1 MIWLMIISFF
11 VLMIIGV
18 PIAFAMGASALFY
31 IIIEGISLE
40 IVTQRFFTSTQS
52 FAFLAIPFFILMG
65 SIMEHGGVAK
75 RIINLADS
83 LVRSLPGGLAAVS
96 VVTNMG
102 MAGVSGSAA
111 ADAAAVGGVLMPE
124 MKKKGYP
131 ASFSAA
137 LNASAS
143 VVGVIIP
150 PSSVIIIIAWLSKL
164 SVGEMFLAGA
174 VPGILIALAYL
185 ALTIF
190 ISIKR
195 KYPRE
200 PRATLGEIGRNVISA
215 SLTLVL
221 PIFLV
226 LSIAMG
232 IASAT
237 EAAALAAVYAFFI
250 SFFIY
255 RSLNFK
261 QIAKALRDTVYTSTV
276 VMFIVCSSM
285 IFSWVLINE
294 GVPKVI
300 SALLLGFG
308 LPNWAL
314 MLVIILIMTLGGMFL
329 DTVPNLFVFVPIL
342 YPITAEMG
350 VDPMHFSIIMLCTL
364 AIGLFTPPVGTSL
377 FVSCRI
383 GKIRMEDTLKDLFPY
398 FVVGMVMVIVVA
410 FIPSLTLW
418 LPELIVQN

>member
-1 MIWLMIISFF
+1 MIISLFL
-11 VLMIIGV
+11 LMILGV
-18 PIAFAMGASALFY
+18 PIAFAMGASALLY
-31 IIIEGISLE
+31 ILVDGIPLE
-40 IVTQRFFTSTQS
+40 IVAQRFFTSTQS

-75 RIINLADS
+75 RIINLANS
-83 LVRSLPGGLAAVS
+83 LVRSFPGGLASVS

-131 ASFSAA
+131 SSFSVA

-150 PSSVIIIIAWLSKL
+150 PSSVIIIIAWLSNL

-174 VPGILIALAYL
+174 IPGILISLAYL
-185 ALTIF
+185 VLTII
-190 ISIKR
+190 ISIRR

-200 PRATLGEIGRNVISA
+200 EKATFKEIMKNLLSA
-215 SLTLVL
+215 SLTIVL
-221 PIFLV
+221 PVFLV
-226 LSIAMG
+226 LSISFG
-232 IASAT
+232 IATAT
-237 EAAALAAVYAFFI
+237 EAAAIAAVYAFVI
-250 SFFIY
+250 SAFIY
-255 RSLNFK
+255 RSLNLK
-261 QIAKALRDTVYTSTV
+261 QIARALKDTVYTSTV

-294 GVPKVI
+294 GVPKLI
-300 SALLLGFG
+300 SDILMGFGLSDWALLL
-308 LPNWAL
+308 
-314 MLVIILIMTLGGMFL
+314 VIIFIMTLGGMFL
-329 DTVPNLFVFVPIL
+329 DTVPNLFIFVPIF

-350 VDPMHFSIIMLCTL
+350 IDPMHFSIIMLCTL

-383 GKIRMEDTLKDLFPY
+383 AKIRMEDTLKDLFPY
-398 FVVGMVMVIVVA
+398 FLVGMAMVIVVA

-418 LPELIVQN
+418 LPEVLSK

>member
-1 MIWLMIISFF
+1 MIIGLF
-11 VLMIIGV
+11 VLMILGV
-18 PIAFAMGASALFY
+18 PIAFAMGAAALFY
-31 IIIEGISLE
+31 IMIEGISLE

-83 LVRSLPGGLAAVS
+83 LVRSLPGGLASVS

-131 ASFSAA
+131 ASFTAA

-150 PSSVIIIIAWLSKL
+150 PSSVIIIIAWLSNL

-174 VPGILIALAYL
+174 IPGILISLAFL
-185 ALTIF
+185 ALTIG
-190 ISIKR
+190 ISVKR

-200 PRATLGEIGRNVISA
+200 KRATWNEIGKNFLGA
-215 SLTLVL
+215 SLTLIL

-226 LSIAMG
+226 VSIALG
-232 IASAT
+232 IATAT
-237 EAAALAAVYAFFI
+237 EAAALAAVYAFVI
-250 SFFIY
+250 SVFVY
-255 RSLNFK
+255 RSLNLK
-261 QIAKALRDTVYTSTV
+261 QIFQALKDTIYTSTI

-294 GVPKVI
+294 GVPKLI
-300 SALLLGFG
+300 SDILLGFG

-314 MLVIILIMTLGGMFL
+314 MLVIILIITIGGMFL
-329 DTVPNLFVFVPIL
+329 DTVPNLFIFVPIL

-364 AIGLFTPPVGTSL
+364 SIGLFTPPIGTSL

-383 GKIRMEDTLKDLFPY
+383 AKIRMEDTIKDLVPY
-398 FVVGMVMVIVVA
+398 FLIGTAMVVVIA
-410 FIPSLTLW
+410 FIPSLSLW
-418 LPELIVQN
+418 LPSLLSQ

>member
-1 MIWLMIISFF
+1 MIWVMIISLF
-11 VLMIIGV
+11 VFMLMGV

-31 IIIEGISLE
+31 ILVEGISLE

-83 LVRSLPGGLAAVS
+83 LVRSLPGGLASVS

-150 PSSVIIIIAWLSKL
+150 PSSVIIIIAWLSNL

-174 VPGILIALAYL
+174 IPGILISLAYL
-185 ALTIF
+185 VLTII

-200 PRATLGEIGRNVISA
+200 KRATWKEIGKNFLSA
-215 SLTLVL
+215 SLTLIL

-226 LSIAMG
+226 ISIALG
-232 IASAT
+232 IATAT
-237 EAAALAAVYAFFI
+237 EAAALAAVYAFVI
-250 SFFIY
+250 SVFVY
-255 RSLNFK
+255 RSLNFR
-261 QIAKALRDTVYTSTV
+261 QIFRALRDTVYTTTV

-294 GVPKVI
+294 GVPKLI
-300 SALLLGFG
+300 SDILLGFG

-314 MLVIILIMTLGGMFL
+314 LLVIILIITIGGMFM
-329 DTVPNLFVFVPIL
+329 DTVPNLFIFVPIL

-350 VDPMHFSIIMLCTL
+350 IDPMHFSIIMLCTL
-364 AIGLFTPPVGTSL
+364 SIGLFTPPVGTSL

-383 GKIRMEDTLKDLFPY
+383 AKIRMEDTLKDLAPY
-398 FVVGMVMVIVVA
+398 FLVGTIMVIVIA
-410 FIPSLTLW
+410 YIPSLSLW
-418 LPELIVQN
+418 LPSLVSQ

>member
-1 MIWLMIISFF
+1 MIISLF
-11 VLMIIGV
+11 VLMILGV
-18 PIAFAMGASALFY
+18 PIAFAMGAAALFY
-31 IIIEGISLE
+31 IVVEGISLE

-83 LVRSLPGGLAAVS
+83 LVRSLPGGLASVS

-131 ASFSAA
+131 ASFTAA

-150 PSSVIIIIAWLSKL
+150 PSSVIIIIAWLSNL

-174 VPGILIALAYL
+174 VPGILISLAYL
-185 ALTIF
+185 ILTIV
-190 ISIKR
+190 ISVKR

-200 PRATLGEIGRNVISA
+200 EKATWKEIGKNFLSA
-215 SLTLVL
+215 SLTLIL

-226 LSIAMG
+226 LSIVLG
-232 IASAT
+232 IATAT
-237 EAAALAAVYAFFI
+237 EAAALAAVYAFVI
-250 SFFIY
+250 SVFIY
-255 RSLNFK
+255 RSLSFK
-261 QIAKALRDTVYTSTV
+261 QLFRALRDTVYTSTI

-285 IFSWVLINE
+285 IFSWILINE
-294 GVPKVI
+294 GVPKLI
-300 SALLLGFG
+300 SDILLGFG
-308 LPNWAL
+308 LPYWAL
-314 MLVIILIMTLGGMFL
+314 MLVIILIITIGGMFL
-329 DTVPNLFVFVPIL
+329 DTVPNLFIFVPIL

-364 AIGLFTPPVGTSL
+364 SIGLFTPPIGTSL

-383 GKIRMEDTLKDLFPY
+383 AKVRMEDTIRDLTPY
-398 FVVGMVMVIVVA
+398 FLVGTAMVIVIA
-410 FIPSLTLW
+410 FIPSLSLW
-418 LPELIVQN
+418 LPSLFAFSQ

>member
-31 IIIEGISLE
+31 IIVEGISLE

-65 SIMEHGGVAK
+65 SIMEHGRVAK

-83 LVRSLPGGLAAVS
+83 LVRSLPGGLAA
-96 VVTNMG
+96 
-102 MAGVSGSAA
+102 VSGSAA

-174 VPGILIALAYL
+174 IPGILIALAYL

-200 PRATLGEIGRNVISA
+200 ERATLGEIGRNVISA

-221 PIFLV
+221 PVFLV
-226 LSIAMG
+226 LSIALG

-237 EAAALAAVYAFFI
+237 EAAALAAVYAFVI
-250 SFFIY
+250 SFFVY

-300 SALLLGFG
+300 SELLLGFG

-329 DTVPNLFVFVPIL
+329 DTVPNLFIFVPIL

-418 LPELIVQN
+418 LPELIVQK

>member
-1 MIWLMIISFF
+1 MIIGFF
-11 VLMIIGV
+11 VLMIVGV
-18 PIAFAMGASALFY
+18 PIVAMGASALFY
-31 IIIEGISLE
+31 ILIEGISLE
-40 IVTQRFFTSTQS
+40 IVTQRFLTSTQS

-83 LVRSLPGGLAAVS
+83 LVRSFPGGLASVS

-131 ASFSAA
+131 SSFSAA

-174 VPGILIALAYL
+174 VPGILIGFSYL

-190 ISIKR
+190 ISVKR

-200 PRATLGEIGRNVISA
+200 RPATLKEIGKSFIGA

-226 LSIAMG
+226 ISIAMG
-232 IASAT
+232 IATAT
-237 EAAALAAVYAFFI
+237 EAAALAAVYAFVI
-250 SFFIY
+250 SFFVY
-255 RSLNFK
+255 RSLNFQ
-261 QIAKALRDTVYTSTV
+261 QIARALRDTIYTSAV

-294 GVPKVI
+294 GVPKLI
-300 SALLLGFG
+300 SDILLGFG

-314 MLVIILIMTLGGMFL
+314 MLVIIFIMTLGGMFL
-329 DTVPNLFVFVPIL
+329 DTVPNLFIFVPIL

-398 FVVGMVMVIVVA
+398 FAVGMAMVVVIA
-410 FIPSLTLW
+410 YIPQLTLW
-418 LPELIVQN
+418 LPSLFTGN

>member
-1 MIWLMIISFF
+1 MIISLF
-11 VLMIIGV
+11 VLMILGV
-18 PIAFAMGASALFY
+18 PIAFAMGAAALFY
-31 IIIEGISLE
+31 IVVEGISLE

-83 LVRSLPGGLAAVS
+83 LVRSLPGGLASVS

-131 ASFSAA
+131 ASFTAA

-150 PSSVIIIIAWLSKL
+150 PSSVIIIIAWLSNL

-174 VPGILIALAYL
+174 VPGILISLAYL
-185 ALTIF
+185 ILTIV
-190 ISIKR
+190 ISVKR

-200 PRATLGEIGRNVISA
+200 EKATWKEIGKNFLSA
-215 SLTLVL
+215 SLTLIL

-226 LSIAMG
+226 LSIVLG
-232 IASAT
+232 IATAT
-237 EAAALAAVYAFFI
+237 EAAALAAVYAFVI
-250 SFFIY
+250 SVFIY
-255 RSLNFK
+255 RSLSFK
-261 QIAKALRDTVYTSTV
+261 QLFHALRDTVYTSTI

-285 IFSWVLINE
+285 IFSWILINE
-294 GVPKVI
+294 GVPKLI
-300 SALLLGFG
+300 SDILLGFG
-308 LPNWAL
+308 LPYWAL
-314 MLVIILIMTLGGMFL
+314 MLVIILIITIGGMFL
-329 DTVPNLFVFVPIL
+329 DTVPNLFIFVPIL

-364 AIGLFTPPVGTSL
+364 SIGLFTPPIGTSL

-383 GKIRMEDTLKDLFPY
+383 AKVRMENTIRDLTPY
-398 FVVGMVMVIVVA
+398 FLVGTAMVIVIA
-410 FIPSLTLW
+410 FIPSLSLW
-418 LPELIVQN
+418 LPSLFGFSQ

>member
-1 MIWLMIISFF
+1 MIISLF
-11 VLMIIGV
+11 VLMILGV
-18 PIAFAMGASALFY
+18 PIAFAMGAAALFY
-31 IIIEGISLE
+31 IVVEGISLE

-83 LVRSLPGGLAAVS
+83 LVRSLPGGLASVS

-131 ASFSAA
+131 ASFTAA

-150 PSSVIIIIAWLSKL
+150 PSSVIIIIAWLSNL

-174 VPGILIALAYL
+174 VPGILISLAYL
-185 ALTIF
+185 ILTIV
-190 ISIKR
+190 ISVKR

-200 PRATLGEIGRNVISA
+200 EKATWKEIGKNFLSA
-215 SLTLVL
+215 SLTLIL

-226 LSIAMG
+226 LSIVLG
-232 IASAT
+232 IATAT
-237 EAAALAAVYAFFI
+237 EAAALAAVYAFVI
-250 SFFIY
+250 SVFIY
-255 RSLNFK
+255 RSLSFK
-261 QIAKALRDTVYTSTV
+261 QLFRALRDTVYTSTI

-285 IFSWVLINE
+285 IFSWILINE
-294 GVPKVI
+294 GVPKLI
-300 SALLLGFG
+300 SDILLGFG
-308 LPNWAL
+308 LPYWAL
-314 MLVIILIMTLGGMFL
+314 MLVIILIITIGGMFL
-329 DTVPNLFVFVPIL
+329 DTVPNLFIFVPIL

-364 AIGLFTPPVGTSL
+364 SIGLFTPPIGTSL

-383 GKIRMEDTLKDLFPY
+383 AKVRMEDTIRDLTPY
-398 FVVGMVMVIVVA
+398 FLVGTAMVIVIA
-410 FIPSLTLW
+410 FIPSLSLW
-418 LPELIVQN
+418 LPSLFGFSQ